1 MSQLETG
8 SVIRQPDDDWRAV
21 TDPAVRRR
29 LQNKLNQRAQR
40 TSTAHVSFADP
51 LR

>member
-1 MSQLETG
+1 MSLEG
-8 SVIRQPDDDWRAV
+8 VIRQSSEDWRAV

-40 TSTAHVSFADP
+40 T
-51 LR
+51 